1 MKYLLFLLKCLS
13 FFILFYGPSLHAEN
27 QTRTELKILPYV
39 EAEGELDSMDG
50 DEKLTWVS
58 PNKVLFGTSG
68 NSLFSDPS
76 CNTKNPRLECRKP
89 TLDRTKIFM
98 IFDITNRKTIFNIK
112 NEFYDKQLELFN
124 QQRYWDTDGCPNLS
138 REGVIGYRPLRDIDG
153 CIKETESDANK
164 GKGIRK
170 FFYVQP
176 NGKSYDLIESTSIY
190 EFRFWSWIDWLKV
203 YLFRTDLS
211 PSATSEGSQSSVRS
225 PSSVILLS
233 PDSGKFKFVEVGA
246 NDFSGATITRAGLMV
261 YLDSNVNTKLDPE
274 KQGLTLIQ
282 GNKRYLIAKEKSIN
296 TTAVSPDGCHVAYLS
311 PRRVNEMRN
320 GYLADVIYH
329 KLRIIDICEAFG
341 VAIDANPY
349 ANLLK

>member
-1 MKYLLFLLKCLS
+1 MKKLPFQLIWINLFFAIS
-13 FFILFYGPSLHAEN
+13 ISSAHADKL
-27 QTRTELKILPYV
+27 TATEIKILPYI

-50 DEKLTWVS
+50 DAILTWVS

-68 NSLFSDPS
+68 NSGFSDPS

-89 TLDRTKIFM
+89 TFDRTKIFM
-98 IFDITNRKTIFNIK
+98 VFDISNKKTTFNIK

-124 QQRYWDTDGCPNLS
+124 QQRYWDTDGCPNLGK
-138 REGVIGYRPLRDIDG
+138 EGRVGYRPLRESDG
-153 CIKETESDANK
+153 CIKEVTSDKADHV
-164 GKGIRK
+164 RK
-170 FFYVQP
+170 FSYVQP
-176 NGKSYDLIESTSIY
+176 NGKSFDLIESSSIY

-211 PSATSEGSQSSVRS
+211 PSTTSEVNQSYVRSTSSV
-225 PSSVILLS
+225 VLLS
-233 PDSGKFKFVEVGA
+233 PISGKFKFVEVGA

-296 TTAVSPDGCHVAYLS
+296 ITAGSPDGCHVAYLS
-311 PRRVNEMRN
+311 PRRVNEMRS

-329 KLRIIDICEAFG
+329 KLRVIDICEGF
-341 VAIDANPY
+341 AIARDANPF
-349 ANLLK
+349 ANLL